1 MTVQFRL
8 LRLAGLVGIMTL
20 GLGSVVRAQEADL
33 AVARDLYMSA
43 AYEDALTVLNRLKTS
58 TAPIGQ
64 DPAVEQYRAFCL
76 IALDRPEDAQ
86 RAIEAVVAAEPMYHP
101 SEAEFSPRVRAVFAD
116 VRRRMLPAI
125 IQRRYAEA
133 KASFDNKLWAQAAD
147 QFGEVLAALADPDV
161 ASAAK
166 QPPLSDLHT
175 LAVGFE
181 ELSAKIAEPPAPPPV
196 AAPAAPAL
204 PVAPAIYN
212 AMNANVVPPL
222 ALNQAMPAYPE
233 KVVIPRTGKIEVTID
248 ETGLV
253 ENATMTVPITNM
265 YDAMVLAATRNWR
278 YKPASLNGE
287 PVKYRKVVQISL
299 RSSS

>member
-1 MTVQFRL
+1 MMIQSRL
-8 LRLAGLVGIMTL
+8 LRLVCLVAIMTL
-20 GLGSVVRAQEADL
+20 GLGSIVRAQEADL
-33 AVARDLYMSA
+33 AEARDLYMSA
-43 AYEDALTVLNRLKTS
+43 AYEDALTMLNRLKTS
-58 TAPIGQ
+58 NAPIGQ

-101 SEAEFSPRVRAVFAD
+101 SEAEFSPRVRTVFAD

-125 IQRRYAEA
+125 IQQRYAEA

-147 QFGEVLAALADPDV
+147 QFREVLDALADPDV
-161 ASAAK
+161 AAAAK
-166 QPPLSDLHT
+166 QPPLVDLRT

-196 AAPAAPAL
+196 AVAAAPAP
-204 PVAPAIYN
+204 PVAPAVYSAAN
-212 AMNANVVPPL
+212 SNVVPPL

-233 KVVIPRTGKIEVTID
+233 KVIIPRNGKVEITIA
-248 ETGLV
+248 ETGEV
-253 ENATMTVPITNM
+253 ETAMMTVPITNM
-265 YDAMVLAATRNWR
+265 YDAMVLAASRNWR
-278 YKPASLNGE
+278 YKPASLNGQ
-287 PVKYRKVVQISL
+287 PVKYRKVVQIAL